1 MTDWY
6 RVGYWEGVRW
16 SLTIFAPWVALAALL
31 SVVFRDLFSDW
42 YIAAW
47 GLFSFGMVVAWLY
60 GLRVAALAGEEKP

>member
-6 RVGYWEGVRW
+6 KVGYWEAVRLA
-16 SLTIFAPWVALAALL
+16 LTIFAPWVVLGGFL

-47 GLFSFGMVVAWLY
+47 GLLAFGMGVAWLY
-60 GLRVAALAGEEKP
+60 GLRVAALAGEE